1 MTDQVF
7 IPKSLLPL
15 PEVFVE
21 KLKNDRSIHLVIR
34 DSEGNTVFDSNA
46 AKEPERE
53 PVEIPGII
61 DAIGKV
67 YSMAYQIHG
76 EFCVSS
82 DKCRCDEEATATL
95 KGLGVTDEQI
105 EEYEKRWRDE

>member
-1 MTDQVF
+1 MPDQVF
-7 IPKSLLPL
+7 IPKSRVPITQ
-15 PEVFVE
+15 EVLQ
-21 KLKNDRSIHLVIR
+21 KLAESNSIQLVVR
-34 DSEGNTVFDSNA
+34 DSEGNTVFDSSA

-61 DAIGKV
+61 DAIGQV

-82 DKCRCDEEATATL
+82 DNCRCDEEATATL